1 MSTITDKSARE
12 KIVRAR
18 TNLLVSNGFFGFLA
32 MMLKLVEATEIYG
45 QKIDTMA
52 VDSINL
58 FYNPK
63 FVHSIDE
70 RECEGV
76 LAHEVMH
83 CAFKHFSRRGNRDP
97 FIWNIAGDHVINND
111 LTVSGFKLPKPNCCD
126 PKYKNM
132 NTEEVYDDLVKDAV
146 QIKIQFSSGGSG
158 EDGEKQDPGRCGGV
172 LDVPGDKT
180 QQDAA
185 DQNWESQV
193 RTAVHVATSQNAGN
207 IPGSLRSLIQQ
218 LKRPKVSWRE
228 KTRRFV
234 DQSMIKDYSWSRIN
248 RRSTAIGCLMPGLI
262 SDRLHKLVCFVDIS
276 GSVSFEMARE
286 MVSECA
292 GALDE
297 GTADKLVIA
306 YADTMVQHVDEYEQG
321 DVVTCGHHYGG
332 GTDFEHS
339 FKWLAENHPDAS
351 CVIYLTD
358 LQVYNFGEEP
368 PCPVMWGVFGPE
380 QHFDQLAARTP
391 FGTSLHVS
399 PSY

>member
-1 MSTITDKSARE
+1 MSKITDPKARE

-32 MMLKLVEATEIYG
+32 MMLKLVEATEVHG

-52 VDSINL
+52 VDGISL

-63 FVHSIDE
+63 FVHKLDE

-83 CAFKHFSRRGNRDP
+83 CCFKHFSRRGNRDP
-97 FIWNIAGDHVINND
+97 FLWNIAGDHVINND
-111 LTVSGFKLPKPNCCD
+111 LVASGFKLPKPNCCD

-132 NTEEVYDDLVKDAV
+132 NTEEVYDDLYQNATK
-146 QIKIQFSSGGSG
+146 IKIQMSKG
-158 EDGEKQDPGRCGGV
+158 DGDGDKGLDPGQCGGV
-172 LDVPGDKT
+172 LDSPGDNNAKDDLNQT
-180 QQDAA
+180 
-185 DQNWESQV
+185 WESQV

-207 IPGSLRSLIQQ
+207 IPGSLRGLIAD

-234 DQSMIKDYSWSRIN
+234 DQSMIKDHSWSRIN
-248 RRSTAIGCLMPGLI
+248 RRSYSIGALMPGLV
-262 SDRLHKLVCFVDIS
+262 SDRLHKLVFFVDIS
-276 GSVSFEMARE
+276 GSVSHDMARE

-297 GTADKLVIA
+297 GTADKMVVA
-306 YADTMVQHVDEYEQG
+306 YADTMVQHVDEFEQG
-321 DVVTCGHHYGG
+321 DIVTCGQHFGG

-368 PCPVMWGVFGPE
+368 PCPVMWAVFGPE
-380 QHFDQLAARTP
+380 QYFDDLAARTP
-391 FGTSLHVS
+391 FGTSIHVS